1 MRQRA
6 NRGKRQASA
15 ENRAHLV
22 KMGKSRGIRLPQA
35 FLDQAELDE
44 EVELEV
50 QESQVVVR
58 LVPRPR
64 RGWDKQF
71 DGMTER
77 GHDRLLD
84 SKAFSLTGWDEEK
97 WVW

>member
-1 MRQRA
+1 
-6 NRGKRQASA
+6 
-15 ENRAHLV
+15 
-22 KMGKSRGIRLPQA
+22 MGNSRGIRLPNL
-35 FLDQAELDE
+35 FLDEVGLDE

-50 QESQVVVR
+50 QEGQVVIR

-64 RGWDKQF
+64 RGWEKQF

-77 GHDRLLD
+77 GDDRLLD
-84 SKAFSLTGWDEEK
+84 SKAFSLTSWDEEK

>member
-1 MRQRA
+1 MTQPA
-6 NRGKRQASA
+6 NRGKGQASTVT
-15 ENRAHLV
+15 RARLV
-22 KMGKSRGIRLPQA
+22 KMGNSRGIRLPQVL
-35 FLDQAELDE
+35 LDQVALDE

-50 QESQVVVR
+50 QDGQVIVR

-64 RGWDKQF
+64 RGWEKQF
-71 DGMTER
+71 DGMTAR
-77 GHDRLLD
+77 GDDRLLD

>member
-1 MRQRA
+1 MRQPA
-6 NRGKRQASA
+6 NRRKPQASA
-15 ENRAHLV
+15 GNRARLV

-50 QESQVVVR
+50 QESQVVIR

-71 DGMTER
+71 DGMTAR
-77 GHDRLLD
+77 GDDRLLD
-84 SKAFSLTGWDEEK
+84 SRACSLTGWDEEK

>member
-1 MRQRA
+1 MRKPA
-6 NRGKRQASA
+6 NCGKNQASA
-15 ENRAHLV
+15 ANRARLV

-50 QESQVVVR
+50 QDGQVVIH

-64 RGWDKQF
+64 RNWERQF
-71 DGMTER
+71 DGMTAR
-77 GHDRLLD
+77 GDDRLLD
-84 SKAFSLTGWDEEK
+84 SKAFSLSTWDEEK

>member
-1 MRQRA
+1 MRQPDNRDKGTAGPTARA
-6 NRGKRQASA
+6 R
-15 ENRAHLV
+15 LV
-22 KMGKSRGIRLPQA
+22 RMGNSRGIRLPSL
-35 FLDQAELDE
+35 FLDEVGLDE

-50 QESQVVVR
+50 QEGQVVIR

-64 RGWDKQF
+64 RGWEKQF

-77 GHDRLLD
+77 GDDRLLD
-84 SKAFSLTGWDEEK
+84 SKAFSLTSWDEEK

>member
-1 MRQRA
+1 MRQPD
-6 NRGKRQASA
+6 NRGKGKAGLGTRV
-15 ENRAHLV
+15 RLV
-22 KMGKSRGIRLPQA
+22 KMGKSRGIRLPQQ
-35 FLDQAELDE
+35 FLDQADLDE

-50 QESQVVVR
+50 QDDQVVVR

-64 RGWDKQF
+64 RNWERQF
-71 DGMTER
+71 DGMTTR
-77 GHDRLLD
+77 GDDRLLD